1 MAIYLNSVFR
11 IYKIRI
17 IFIYSCY
24 YILFSDK
31 LRLMSNIFLDV
42 LAIQLFNNTGFK
54 ELLIRFS
61 FNLLVIWFIVRYL
74 YYDASRRK
82 DYLFSYVM
90 ISTVVFFLCFLL
102 ESVKLEIGFALG
114 LFAIFGIIRYRTN
127 AIPIK
132 EMTFLFVVI
141 GISVIN
147 ALASE
152 NISYA
157 ELFFSNLA
165 VILLVWLMERIWMVN
180 KEFSKIIYYENLEL
194 IKPEK
199 EAELIKDI
207 RERTGL
213 DISRIEVGRID
224 FQRNIARIRIYF
236 RELDPGKN
244 FEDESEE

>member
-1 MAIYLNSVFR
+1 
-11 IYKIRI
+11 
-17 IFIYSCY
+17 
-24 YILFSDK
+24 
-31 LRLMSNIFLDV
+31 MSNIFLDV